1 MSKKKKNNRIIRRI
15 VGAVVVIL
23 LAAYFVFA
31 LFSYYNKKTVNFYEV
46 EEGSLV
52 KEHHISGLILRS
64 EKPQESAAS
73 GYVSFYVPD
82 QRKVSRG
89 QKVYLIDSNGK
100 LSEYLT
106 ANTDRMNNLNKYK
119 LQQIKDNIRKASV
132 TFDPVNFRE
141 SYDFKDSMEAMV
153 LEYTDIDSL
162 NSMMQELKARGI
174 SFSDF
179 AAPET
184 GIVSYDLDGYES
196 VTPDEITSSLFDKNT
211 YSKKRLK
218 SGDLVEQGEPVYKL
232 ITDEKWYIAFE
243 ESEELKNELSDKN
256 FLKISLTEKD
266 ITLSASYTT
275 IASVDG
281 KVYGLLTLDRYVIQ
295 YLADR
300 FIDFEIITNDVS
312 GLKIPDKS
320 IVRKDFYVIPEEF
333 KQTDDLGNAGFYKTT
348 VTENGNSSKFIIC
361 DIYMTENGECYVDLN
376 EQTDLKP
383 GDVVSD
389 PADPNG
395 RSYAV
400 NQKKPMEGVYNINK
414 GYAVFKRIEKLE
426 SANGYTIVKRNTGH
440 GLTVYDHIVLDAAQ
454 VTEGQVLYK

>member
-52 KEHHISGLILRS
+52 KEHHISGLIIRS
-64 EKPQESAAS
+64 EKPQESGAN
-73 GYVSFYVPD
+73 GYISFYVPD

-100 LSEYLT
+100 LSEYL
-106 ANTDRMNNLNKYK
+106 ASDSDRMNNLNKRK
-119 LQQIKDNIRKASV
+119 LQQIKENIRKASV
-132 TFDPVNFRE
+132 TFDPLNFRE
-141 SYDFKDSMEAMV
+141 SYDFKDSLDAMV
-153 LEYTDIDSL
+153 LEFTDIESL
-162 NSMMQELKARGI
+162 NSMMEELKAKGI
-174 SFSDF
+174 SFADYS
-179 AAPET
+179 APET

-196 VTPDEITSSLFDKNT
+196 ITPDEITTSLFDKNA
-211 YSKKRLK
+211 YSRKRLK
-218 SGDLVEQGEPVYKL
+218 SGDLVEQGEQVYKL
-232 ITDEKWYIAFE
+232 ITDEKWYIVFE

-256 FLKISLTEKD
+256 FLKILLTEKD
-266 ITLSASYTT
+266 ISLSAAYSTV
-275 IASVDG
+275 AAVDG

-295 YLADR
+295 YLSDR
-300 FIDFEIITNDVS
+300 FIDFEIVTNDVS
-312 GLKIPDKS
+312 GLKIPDKA
-320 IVRKDFYVIPEEF
+320 IVSKNFYVIPEEF
-333 KQTDDLGNAGFYKTT
+333 RKTDDVGNVGFYKTT
-348 VTENGNSSKFIIC
+348 VTESGNSSRFVIC

-376 EQTDLKP
+376 ETTELKA
-383 GDVVSD
+383 GDVITD
-389 PADPNG
+389 PEDPNAK
-395 RSYAV
+395 SYTIS
-400 NQKKPMEGVYNINK
+400 QKKPMEGVYNINK

-426 SANGYTIVKRNTGH
+426 SANGYAIVKKNTGH